1 MPACPPACLFVCLQA
16 SVMTGIISSA
26 VTTVFVCFAL
36 NAAALGA
43 THPDNLARLVVAW
56 YAAHP
61 QDFRQCGYL
70 EAYGNSAGGGGGASG
85 GGAPGYGHAGM
96 YAVGGGLPQQ
106 QPLHH
111 HQPGRMEDV
120 MVSGVPVGGM
130 PPTAGGYPGQQQQPR
145 PW

>member
-1 MPACPPACLFVCLQA
+1 
-16 SVMTGIISSA
+16 MTGVISSA

-70 EAYGNSAGGGGGASG
+70 EAYGNSAGGGGPGSG
-85 GGAPGYGHAGM
+85 GGAHAYGGAAGYSHASSM
-96 YAVGGGLPQQ
+96 YAVGAGGLPPQ
-106 QPLHH
+106 QPHH

-120 MVSGVPVGGM
+120 MVSGVPVGM
-130 PPTAGGYPGQQQQPR
+130 APPPPGAYAGQQQPR